1 MSRSEV
7 GANGS
12 LPPALSVEVAVE
24 CQGWRR
30 ACPKAAAL
38 ARAAAVAAFRGAA
51 AEARFSPPARAV
63 IGVTLTDAAHQRELN
78 RTWRGRDASTN
89 VLSFPLAGT
98 DAPPPG
104 APLLLGDVVL
114 ALETVAAEAADQ
126 NKPVADHL
134 RHLVVHGV
142 LHLLG
147 RNHEEAAEAHAMERC
162 ETAILSE
169 LGVPD
174 PYSDII

>member
-1 MSRSEV
+1 MNRSEV

-12 LPPALSVEVAVE
+12 LPPAPSVEVAVE
-24 CQGWRR
+24 CREWRR
-30 ACPKAAAL
+30 ACPKAATL
-38 ARAAAVAAFRGAA
+38 AKGAAVAAFRVAV
-51 AEARFSPPARAV
+51 AEARLSPADRVV

-89 VLSFPLAGT
+89 VLSFSLAGA
-98 DAPPPG
+98 DEPPSG

-126 NKPVADHL
+126 NKPLADHL

-147 RNHEEAAEAHAMERC
+147 QDHEAAAEAQAMERC
-162 ETAILSE
+162 ETAILSQ

-174 PYSDII
+174 PYRDII